1 MYLVQPQLGLFF
13 WTLVI
18 FLILFILLRSIAWKP
33 ILQGL
38 KAREESILASLA
50 AAEAARQEMQ
60 KLTAKNEELLRQ
72 AQLERDKI
80 LKEATDAR
88 DRILSEAR
96 IQATQETQRLLKNA
110 RHEIEQEKLAALVHI
125 KDQAA
130 ELSLQIAEKIL
141 RTELQNN
148 TRQQEYV
155 RQLLNEIQLN

>member
-33 ILQGL
+33 ILQVL

-50 AAEAARQEMQ
+50 AAESARQEMQ

-88 DRILSEAR
+88 DRILNEAR
-96 IQATQETQRLLKNA
+96 ARAVQETQRLLKNA
-110 RHEIEQEKLAALVHI
+110 RYEIEQEKLAALVHI

-155 RQLLNEIQLN
+155 RQLLNDIQLN